1 VDQRGLVELAQRGD
15 QDAFAVLVR
24 GSVDRLETAA
34 RLIVRDPELARD
46 VVQESYLRA
55 WRDLRSLRDPD
66 KFDGWLH
73 RLTVNSCLEL
83 LRRRRRRPIEIEIT
97 SLHAPSEPDTSS
109 LVAERDAIDGVLR
122 RLDGPGRAIVVLHYY
137 LGMPLTEV
145 ATVLAIPV
153 GTVKSRLHRAL
164 GEMRAGV
171 AGPSGPVAMASIEER
186 TPA

>member
-1 VDQRGLVELAQRGD
+1 VDQRAIVERAQQGD

-24 GSVDRLETAA
+24 ASVDRLETAA

-55 WRDLRSLRDPD
+55 WRDLRGLRDPA
-66 KFDGWLH
+66 KFDGWLY
-73 RLTVNSCLEL
+73 RLTVNSCLQA

-97 SLHAPSEPDTSS
+97 SLHSPAEPDRTG
-109 LVAERDAIDGVLR
+109 LVADRELIDQVLR

-153 GTVKSRLHRAL
+153 GTAKSRLHRAL

-171 AGPSGPVAMASIEER
+171 TGRDEPVHTAAIEEGI
-186 TPA
+186 PA